1 MRSILSNLAEST
13 LTEQVLLSKTEEPY
27 FVPEGSPLNKQLVNF
42 QRLKQRLA
50 FAVDEYGDI
59 QGLVT
64 TEDVIREIV
73 GEFGTDPGPIGPEVA
88 DQGDGTFLVDAGA
101 NVRQLNQLMNW
112 DLPTEGP
119 KTLNG
124 LIVEQLETIPDPGTT
139 LTVAGYSI
147 AILDTN
153 EHAIRKVRLN
163 VPETQAAETKLTAI
177 GG

>member
-1 MRSILSNLAEST
+1 
-13 LTEQVLLSKTEEPY
+13 
-27 FVPEGSPLNKQLVNF
+27 
-42 QRLKQRLA
+42 
-50 FAVDEYGDI
+50 
-59 QGLVT
+59 
-64 TEDVIREIV
+64 
-73 GEFGTDPGPIGPEVA
+73 
-88 DQGDGTFLVDAGA
+88 
-101 NVRQLNQLMNW
+101 MNW
-112 DLPTEGP
+112 NLPTEGP

-124 LIVEQLETIPDPGTT
+124 LIVEQLETIPDPGAT